1 MSPTVGIIGATIW
14 GNRGAEAMLATAI
27 GQVRERWPGAQVYIF
42 SYLPQ
47 RDRALL
53 QAPDVAIIDAR
64 PRALVL
70 GHFPGAL
77 LGMLRIPDALLPKSA
92 RALRR
97 CDVLLDISGI
107 SFADGREKF
116 LPFNILNIW
125 PAMLAGTPVVKL
137 AQALGPFGG
146 ALTRLTGRLFL
157 ARCAHIYAR
166 GPQTADFVR
175 ALGISA
181 DRWDTAPD
189 TAFLY
194 QSQYSLSSEN
204 TAQIEAL
211 VTRLAEAHANGHTVI
226 GLSPSAVVAGKAPGD
241 YIGQFVRLLAAH
253 AEDDTRFVVLP
264 NATRQGVDATRNND
278 LPIIAELRA
287 RAAEALPAEALAR
300 IEWVDYDINTAGSR
314 CLIAG
319 CDLVLTSRFHGMI
332 SCLCLKTPVVVVGW
346 SHKYAE
352 VMAAFGLDDFVVD
365 YADPALD
372 LAALVQSLHETR
384 TAVAEK
390 IAAALPG
397 IQAEARA
404 QFDGLARWLNTAGD

>member
-1 MSPTVGIIGATIW
+1 
-14 GNRGAEAMLATAI
+14 
-27 GQVRERWPGAQVYIF
+27 
-42 SYLPQ
+42 
-47 RDRALL
+47 
-53 QAPDVAIIDAR
+53 
-64 PRALVL
+64 
-70 GHFPGAL
+70 
-77 LGMLRIPDALLPKSA
+77 MLRLPDALLPKSA